1 MRNFSLT
8 ELSRGSGAIVDA
20 AFAGPVTLTKHG
32 KAKLVM
38 LPAELYEELTQRTVN
53 PRIARYTNETPE
65 EEAALLLKALDD
77 AIGAAEA
84 KRND

>member
-38 LPAELYEELTQRTVN
+38 LPAELYHELTQRSIN
-53 PRIARYTNETPE
+53 PRIARYINETPKD
-65 EEAALLLKALDD
+65 EADMLLKALDD
-77 AIGAAEA
+77 AIGSKESEQG
-84 KRND
+84 D

>member
-1 MRNFSLT
+1 MREFTLT

-38 LPAELYEELTQRTVN
+38 LPAEDYQKLLEGRAN
-53 PRIARYTNETPE
+53 PRISRFAHEMPAD
-65 EEAALLLKALDD
+65 EAEALLKALDIALENGD
-77 AIGAAEA
+77 GQ
-84 KRND
+84 